1 MEEFIYDVLS
11 LDNWWWSVGRRALVK
26 SMVNRYASNSSDQL
40 VLDIGCGTGATIK
53 ELEAYGSVLGL
64 DISPLALGYCRD
76 RGIDTVCAADAASLP
91 YRDERFDIVVS
102 VDVLEHLDDDIGA
115 LREIYRVCK
124 KDGVIIFTV
133 PAFRFLWSRR
143 DELAHH
149 LRRYRLPEVKV
160 KAQEAGLR
168 IERATYI
175 NLPLL
180 IPLFLMVKVG
190 YLLRRNPTTEMDYVL
205 VPRPVNKLLGWV
217 VQGEARWL
225 ARADLPIGTSIAC
238 VATK

>member
-1 MEEFIYDVLS
+1 MEEFIYDVLN

-26 SMVNRYASNSSDQL
+26 SMVSRYANNSGDQT

-53 ELEAYGSVLGL
+53 ELEAQGTVMGM
-64 DISPLALGYCRD
+64 DISPSALGYCRD
-76 RGIDTVCAADAASLP
+76 REIDTVCAADAANLP
-91 YRDERFDIVVS
+91 YRDERFDLVVS
-102 VDVLEHLDDDIGA
+102 VDVLEHVDDDIGA
-115 LREIYRVCK
+115 LREIRRVCK
-124 KDGVIIFTV
+124 PGGVIIFTV

-143 DELAHH
+143 DDLAHH
-149 LRRYRLPEVKV
+149 VRRYRLPEVKE
-160 KAQEAGLR
+160 KTREAGLR
-168 IERATYI
+168 IVRATYI

-205 VPRPVNKLLGWV
+205 VPPPINKVLGWIV
-217 VQGEARWL
+217 RGEACWL
-225 ARADLPIGTSIAC
+225 ARADLPVGTSIAC